1 MPAALT
7 AATVKAA
14 IRDSRA
20 GKRWAK
26 ADGLMP
32 GLQLRAQPTGARW
45 TVRGRL
51 HDEQRRWDIGGV
63 CEGDED
69 VDGLACLTTARS
81 RAMRVKE
88 MCRKDLNPDSV
99 VREFTTGISIVRQE
113 ALTVKKGPPSWLYE
127 KAKEEFLAHILTK
140 KREDT
145 LRDYKG
151 KLRPPELDRFN
162 GCPVASITRYQIL
175 MTVAA
180 IHGRG
185 AETMAEGVLR
195 VLKSMWTFLA
205 DGERQEQTSV
215 VPNLLLRAKAPD
227 RTRNEIGDPNRIDE
241 EAERADAPPEIELGR
256 ALTIARAGVLPDR
269 VSLGLQLLFAC
280 VQRRR
285 AVVGANRW
293 RFKTYAETPGEEA
306 WYVPPYFRKSSSKRG
321 NRSHLVPLVGWGA
334 DAVRKLDLLSDG
346 DNPGWFFPGRRPRGG
361 ASEGIATG
369 HADVGLLN
377 DYLSAMPGVDFSP
390 QFVRYAFS
398 TYGERDLGFRKSEAK
413 VILDHMEGTEPD
425 DVTGKF
431 YSSDPAIR
439 RKREMMTL
447 WAGWLD
453 EWCAKAIAADPMLS
467 DREALIEAIYR
478 ERYTEEQL
486 ARRITYRSRRDRP
499 LWNHLRRVENIDAAE

>member
-7 AATVKAA
+7 AATVKAT

-45 TVRGRL
+45 TVRARL
-51 HDEQRRWDIGGV
+51 HDKQRRWDIGGV

-88 MCRKDLNPDSV
+88 MCRKNLNPDSV
-99 VREFTTGISIVRQE
+99 VREFTTGISIIRQE
-113 ALTVKKGPPSWLYE
+113 AFAAKKEPPSWLYE
-127 KAKEEFLAHILTK
+127 KAKEEFLVHITAK
-140 KREDT
+140 KRADT
-145 LRDYKG
+145 HRDYNG
-151 KLRPPELDRFN
+151 KLRTPELDRFN
-162 GCPVASITRYQIL
+162 GRPVASITRNQIL
-175 MTVAA
+175 TAVAA

-241 EAERADAPPEIELGR
+241 EAERGDAPPEIELGR
-256 ALTIARAGVLPDR
+256 ALAIARAGVLPER
-269 VSLGLQLLFAC
+269 IALGLQLLLAS

-285 AVVGANRW
+285 AVIGANRW
-293 RFKTYAETPGEEA
+293 RFKTYAETPGEQA
-306 WYVPPYFRKSSSKRG
+306 WYVPPYFRKSGSKRG

-334 DAVRKLDLLSDG
+334 EAVRKLDLLSDG
-346 DNPGWFFPGRRPRGG
+346 DNPGWLFPGRRPRSG

-390 QFVRYAFS
+390 HFVRYAFS
-398 TYGERDLGFRKSEAK
+398 TYGERDLGFHKSEAK

-439 RKREMMTL
+439 RKREMMML

-453 EWCAKAIAADPMLS
+453 DWCAKAIAADPMLS
-467 DREALIEAIYR
+467 DREALVEAIYR
-478 ERYTEEQL
+478 ERYSEEQL
-486 ARRITYRSRRDRP
+486 ARRIAYRSRRDRP
-499 LWNHLRRVENIDAAE
+499 LWNHLRRIEDIDAAV

>member
-1 MPAALT
+1 MA
-7 AATVKAA
+7 
-14 IRDSRA
+14 
-20 GKRWAK
+20 
-26 ADGLMP
+26 
-32 GLQLRAQPTGARW
+32 
-45 TVRGRL
+45 
-51 HDEQRRWDIGGV
+51 
-63 CEGDED
+63 
-69 VDGLACLTTARS
+69 
-81 RAMRVKE
+81 
-88 MCRKDLNPDSV
+88 
-99 VREFTTGISIVRQE
+99 
-113 ALTVKKGPPSWLYE
+113 
-127 KAKEEFLAHILTK
+127 
-140 KREDT
+140 
-145 LRDYKG
+145 
-151 KLRPPELDRFN
+151 
-162 GCPVASITRYQIL
+162 
-175 MTVAA
+175 VAA

-215 VPNLLLRAKAPD
+215 VPNLLLRTKAPD

-241 EAERADAPPEIELGR
+241 EAERGDAPPEIELGR
-256 ALTIARAGVLPDR
+256 ALAIARAGVLPDR
-269 VSLGLQLLFAC
+269 VSLGLQLLFAS

-285 AVVGANRW
+285 AVIGANRW
-293 RFKTYAETPGEEA
+293 RFKTYAETPGDEA
-306 WYVPPYFRKSSSKRG
+306 WYVPPYFRKSGSKRG

-334 DAVRKLDLLSDG
+334 EAVRKLDLLSDG
-346 DNPGWFFPGRRPRGG
+346 DNPGWFFPGRQPRAG
-361 ASEGIATG
+361 ASAGIAAG

-453 EWCAKAIAADPMLS
+453 EWCAKAIAADPLLS

-486 ARRITYRSRRDRP
+486 ARRIEYRSRRDRP
-499 LWNHLRRVENIDAAE
+499 LWNHLRRVEDIEAAE